1 MQHRAGGDIQNGRT
15 ARRVKAKPEPI
26 RPAPDGEISAAAHA
40 RRRGDGLGNGR
51 LGKTATCQGHPQP
64 LSLPGGL
71 RGRRP
76 MLQSATAAA
85 FQKMRASRRDAIKT
99 WV

>member
-1 MQHRAGGDIQNGRT
+1 MQYRAGGDIQNGG
-15 ARRVKAKPEPI
+15 APRRVKAKPEPI

-40 RRRGDGLGNGR
+40 RRRGDGLSNPG
-51 LGKTATCQGHPQP
+51 LGKTATCQSHTQP
-64 LSLPGGL
+64 LTLPSRL
-71 RGRRP
+71 RRGRP
-76 MLQSATAAA
+76 MLKRAAAAA

>member
-15 ARRVKAKPEPI
+15 ASCVKAKPEPV
-26 RPAPDGEISAAAHA
+26 RSAPNGEIRAPARA
-40 RRRGDGLGNGR
+40 RRRGDGLSNRGF
-51 LGKTATCQGHPQP
+51 GKTAACQSNAQP

-71 RGRRP
+71 GGGRP
-76 MLQSATAAA
+76 MLEDATAAA
-85 FQKMRASRRDAIKT
+85 FQKMRASRCNAIKT